1 MISPR
6 DGAVVEGRNLA
17 LAYGATRALRGASI
31 SIHRG
36 ELHALVGNHGEG
48 KSSLCR
54 ILGGLAEPDA
64 GEIRVE
70 SHARRAL
77 NLELA
82 AQLGIEFVDKSARL
96 FNDLSVAENIAMAE
110 CRRFRPFWHRPGG
123 NRAQVGKW
131 LSRFDIPF
139 PIDTPLSLIH
149 PEEHN
154 FVQML
159 SRLYTG
165 PKLLILDETLE
176 FLPSSLFAMS
186 LDILKKHVANGMS
199 LLWVTHQLDNAVKH
213 AHVVSVLR
221 YGEVVSTEK
230 AAGMDKRRLIRRA
243 YLDVPGESEMG
254 GYHEFLQATEAVL
267 RDLPLAIVLVN
278 RYGRLQYLNGEGERL
293 FPGGATA
300 DLGDDVSV
308 LLGGENEQLLSVVSR
323 AIASA
328 AMIKPQTLSL
338 SSPGGKCLVSAQACQ
353 IRDNGELVGA
363 MLVVQDVSEQEG
375 MREKLMLDH
384 NLASIGMLA
393 AGVAHEVNN
402 PLEVLGNYLRYLK
415 NNPRT
420 PRAMDLFSEMQEEVA
435 NIQKIIMNLMSFSGR
450 TSENRKSVDIFPLA
464 SELSSLINL
473 EAGAENIRIV
483 CHGPGQPALIH
494 ADAGE
499 IRQILLNLI
508 RNSIEAMP
516 DGGEI
521 VIDVLTDEE
530 RVWLT
535 FRDNGGGIGFE
546 SLNDIFLPF
555 ASTKS
560 ATGKNHGLG
569 LSIVRNLVDKHGGVI
584 SVDNLATGCEFV
596 ISFPAL

>member
-1 MISPR
+1 MISPL
-6 DGAVVEGRNLA
+6 DGTVVEGRNLF
-17 LAYGATRALRGASI
+17 LAYGATRALHGASI
-31 SIHRG
+31 SVGRG
-36 ELHALVGNHGEG
+36 KIHALVGNHGEG

-54 ILGGLAEPDA
+54 VLAGLAEPEA

-70 SHARRAL
+70 SQTRRAL
-77 NLELA
+77 TLDLA

-96 FNDLSVAENIAMAE
+96 FRDLSVAENIAMAE
-110 CRRFRPFWHRPGG
+110 CRRLRPFWHRPRG
-123 NRAQVGKW
+123 NRTQVKKW
-131 LSRFDIPF
+131 LSEFDIPF
-139 PIDTPLSLIH
+139 SIDTPLSDIH
-149 PEEHN
+149 PEEYN

-159 SRLYTG
+159 SRLYVR

-221 YGEVVSTEK
+221 YGEVVSTEA
-230 AAGMDKRRLIRRA
+230 AAGMDKRRLVRRA
-243 YLDVPGESEMG
+243 YLDAPGETEIG

-278 RYGRLQYLNGEGERL
+278 RYGRLQYLNNEGERL
-293 FPGGATA
+293 FPGGAAA
-300 DLGDDVSV
+300 DLGDDVSA
-308 LLGGENEQLLSVVSR
+308 LLGEDNDQLLSMVSR
-323 AIASA
+323 AIDSGDL
-328 AMIKPQTLSL
+328 IKPLILAL
-338 SSPGGKCLVSAQACQ
+338 SSPGGKLLVSAQACQ
-353 IRDNGELVGA
+353 IRDDGELVGA

-393 AGVAHEVNN
+393 AGVAHEVNS

-415 NNPRT
+415 KNPET
-420 PRAMDLFSEMQEEVA
+420 PRAQDLFSEMQEEVT
-435 NIQKIIMNLMSFSGR
+435 NIRKIIRNLMSFSGR
-450 TSENRKSVDIFPLA
+450 TSENRKSVDIFPLV

-473 EAGAENIRIV
+473 EAGPESIRII
-483 CHGPGQPALIH
+483 CRGPDGPALVH

-508 RNSIEAMP
+508 RNSIEAISGG
-516 DGGEI
+516 GGEI
-521 VIDVLTDEE
+521 VINVLADEE

-535 FRDNGGGIGFE
+535 FRDNGGGIRLE
-546 SLNDIFLPF
+546 PLNDIFLPF
-555 ASTKS
+555 ASTKD
-560 ATGKNHGLG
+560 TGKNQGLG
-569 LSIVRNLVDKHGGVI
+569 LSIVRNLVDRHGGVI
-584 SVDNLATGCEFV
+584 SVDNLESGCEFV